1 MLRTSAIEKSRFEI
15 GLRQIAPP
23 LVAAGLMALAGQVRV
38 PIPGSPVPMTLQVI
52 VMLLA
57 GGFLAPW
64 AAATGMLLFA
74 TAGLLG
80 APLFQGG
87 GAGLLHLAGPTGGYI
102 VGFIAGAF
110 CCAWLL
116 DGKRASL
123 FRTIL
128 SMAAGV
134 AVVHLCGMLQLA
146 VYLGGDF
153 GLAFRQG
160 VLVFLPLDLV
170 KIAVAAPIVS
180 GVAAITGARDARA

>member
-1 MLRTSAIEKSRFEI
+1 MLRTSAIEKSRLEV

-23 LVAAGLMALAGQVRV
+23 LVAAGLMALAGQIRV

-80 APLFQGG
+80 APVFQGG

-110 CCAWLL
+110 LCAWLL
-116 DGKRASL
+116 DGKRSSL
-123 FRTIL
+123 LRTVL
-128 SMAAGV
+128 CMAAGI

-146 VYLGGDF
+146 LFLGGDL

-160 VLVFLPLDLV
+160 VLVFLPLDV
-170 KIAVAAPIVS
+170 IKIAVAAPIVS
-180 GVAAITGARDARA
+180 GVAAISGARDSRA